1 MTSMMNFLLILS
13 IFHRDTTIEDL
24 ERCHP
29 QMAIVFN
36 NVSGQNKPDAVEKIE
51 AYKELLTKES
61 IRFYCQKVS
70 DKTIIGKTQWLE
82 LKNIV
87 MESTEYLEEEWY
99 KNLSQYEKRMLES
112 LIQAQNDV
120 DEEQEK
126 LALKLAL
133 SSDISEE
140 QKKAFKPDRALIPIY
155 DPIYSKEI

>member
-1 MTSMMNFLLILS
+1 
-13 IFHRDTTIEDL
+13 
-24 ERCHP
+24 
-29 QMAIVFN
+29 MAIVFN

-112 LIQAQNDV
+112 LIQA
-120 DEEQEK
+120 
-126 LALKLAL
+126 
-133 SSDISEE
+133 
-140 QKKAFKPDRALIPIY
+140 
-155 DPIYSKEI
+155 

>member
-126 LALKLAL
+126 LALKLAQ